1 MNVRARILGWGITVA
16 AVFAVAATA
25 AAEDGPLPPPARP
38 GSAAGAPPA
47 PGRSAARLGGE
58 TAPSTAPRGTVAASV
73 DYRLSAGDEVE
84 IEVVLPSGA
93 EADNPVKEPKRI
105 LVAPG
110 GVLDLPRIRGVRLE
124 GRSRKEVEQDVL
136 VELGK
141 TLGQGLRAEV
151 FVRVVAYGKRY
162 VYLVD
167 AAFDRIEVSPFER
180 ARLLHVLAQAG
191 KAIEEVDVNRIR
203 ILSMNGSI
211 RTVDMKQVLTAGGAS
226 PDSWLEAGDVLI
238 LAPRPPRLQPAEERI
253 YVAGNVKQ
261 PGAFRYL
268 SDPVTKKPL
277 TLLKALTAAGWVSE
291 FANLKRVVIR
301 RFTETDPSMR
311 TVDVVAILRGD
322 KADEIL
328 QPDDVIYVD

>member
-1 MNVRARILGWGITVA
+1 MRSRRRVLAWGLSA
-16 AVFAVAATA
+16 AGLFAAAAPAVAD
-25 AAEDGPLPPPARP
+25 DGLPPPARP
-38 GSAAGAPPA
+38 GTGAPAGTA
-47 PGRSAARLGGE
+47 PSGHSSARLGGE
-58 TAPSTAPRGTVAASV
+58 APTTGPRSTVAASG
-73 DYRLSAGDEVE
+73 DYRLAAGDEIE
-84 IEVVLPSGA
+84 IEVVLPAGA

-136 VELGK
+136 GELAK
-141 TLGQGLRAEV
+141 SLGQGLRPEV
-151 FVRVVAYGKRY
+151 FIRVVAYGRRY

-191 KAIEEVDVNRIR
+191 KAIDEVDVNRIR
-203 ILSMNGSI
+203 ILSTSGAM
-211 RTVDMKQVLTAGGAS
+211 RTVDMKQVLTAGGSS
-226 PDSWLEAGDVLI
+226 PDAWLEAGDVLI
-238 LAPRPPRLQPAEERI
+238 LAPRPPRVQPAEDRI
-253 YVAGNVKQ
+253 YVAGNVKS

-277 TLLKALTAAGWVSE
+277 TLLKALTAAGWVTE
-291 FANLKRVVIR
+291 FANMKRVVIR
-301 RFTETDPSMR
+301 RFTENDPSMR

-322 KADEIL
+322 KADEML